1 MAKTPLLGTLGLA
14 LLIASGGA
22 GWAEGLVADAVKPLL
37 EGTTLS
43 GTALSGG
50 LLPQPAD
57 VKAEKAQAVA
67 TSAMLVPFEQSA
79 DAYTLSGEDDVAT
92 FTFALDGPQV
102 SAGGTL
108 NLAYINAVSVLPD
121 TAKMDIEINGRDA
134 GSFAIASPNG
144 VLTEKIAVAPELL
157 KAGRNVV
164 RVRAR
169 QHHRVDCA
177 LDATYELW
185 TKLDPAQSGF
195 ATAASSA
202 FTDFDSLLSVRRNAA
217 HRTDVRI
224 VMPGALSAEALN
236 GVAPVLQ
243 SLILFLNRDDVTV
256 SVDDKP
262 GTGPGIDLV
271 MAMDRA
277 GAATLAKLGIANALR
292 GLSVQAGATA
302 DRARVVLRAANLG
315 DINAAVLSAVK
326 GPMADGLKSGIFE
339 KGRGAL
345 VVDAGERRLLKETGY
360 ETRVFSGRLSRTDFT
375 VDMPADFYPAEYA
388 TIDLRLHAATSPG
401 LEQTAQLL
409 VRVNDKVVKSYPFR
423 NREGEQFDGKR
434 IELPL
439 RAFHPGANRVELLAE
454 LPTAAD
460 AACRPEER
468 DDGKPRFILLDTTA
482 IEVPAL
488 ARIGRL
494 PDLAALAGKAYPYG
508 GGKPFDLVIDR
519 ANGQSAAAGLAMLSR
534 LALSARAPLTAK
546 IAIGAPS
553 EGTGRDALVVSSQN
567 DFAELGTSGKAA
579 FPDADEVTASVADLL
594 KPDPVHTA
602 SASDGAAGTDNDTAD
617 LLQAFHNSTA
627 AEEDE
632 LSFGS
637 RAQLWFS
644 AASRS
649 FGRWLSYEGD
659 NTARAAPH
667 GEGALVTLSQMR
679 SPDGLATW
687 TVIQANSPRDV
698 DAGVQRLVEPA
709 VWRDLQG
716 GTATIETAS
725 LSLVSLPAADRYVAD
740 LADRSPGNLR
750 RVAAAWFSDNF
761 QIYVVLVLA
770 CLGLFAVWLGLTVP
784 RKGVRSDR

>member
-1 MAKTPLLGTLGLA
+1 MAKPKLLGTLGLA
-14 LLIASGGA
+14 LLVASA
-22 GWAEGLVADAVKPLL
+22 GISRAEGLVADAVKPLL
-37 EGTTLS
+37 EGT
-43 GTALSGG
+43 ALSGG
-50 LLPQPAD
+50 LLPQPVEA
-57 VKAEKAQAVA
+57 KTEKADASVGQ
-67 TSAMLVPFEQSA
+67 TLVPFEQSA

-92 FTFALDGPQV
+92 FTFELDGPQV

-108 NLAYINAVSVLPD
+108 NLAYVNAVSVLPD
-121 TAKMDIEINGRDA
+121 TAKMDVEVNGRDA
-134 GSFAIASPNG
+134 GGFAIASPNG
-144 VLTEKIAVAPELL
+144 TLTEKIAIASDHL

-169 QHHRVDCA
+169 QHHRVDCS

-195 ATAASSA
+195 ASAVPSA
-202 FTDFDSLLSVRRNAA
+202 FADFDSLLAVRRNAA

-224 VMPGALSAEALN
+224 VVPGALSAEALN
-236 GVAPVLQ
+236 EVAPVLQ
-243 SLILFLNRDDVTV
+243 SLILFLNRDDVSV

-271 MAMDRA
+271 MAMDRS
-277 GAATLAKLGIANALR
+277 GSATLAKYGLSAAPR

-302 DRARVVLRAANLG
+302 DRAAVVLRAANIG

-326 GPMADGLKSGIFE
+326 GPMADGLKSGIFQ
-339 KGRGAL
+339 KGRGAIT
-345 VVDAGERRLLKETGY
+345 VDAGERRTLKEAGY
-360 ETRVFSGRLSRTDFT
+360 ETRVFSGRLSRTDVT
-375 VDMPADFYPAEYA
+375 VEMPADFYPAEYA
-388 TIDLRLHAATSPG
+388 TLDLRLHAATSPG
-401 LEQTAQLL
+401 LDQTAQLL

-423 NREGEQFDGKR
+423 DREGEQFEGKR

-439 RAFHPGANRVELLAE
+439 RAFRPGTNRVELLAE

-519 ANGQSAAAGLAMLSR
+519 ADNQSVAAGLTMLSR

-546 IAIGAPS
+546 IAIGTPS
-553 EGTGRDALVVSSQN
+553 DNTGRDALVVSSQN

-579 FPDADEVTASVADLL
+579 FPSADDISASVADLM
-594 KPDPVHTA
+594 KPDPVTTA
-602 SASDGAAGTDNDTAD
+602 AVSDSATGNDTAD

-627 AEEDE
+627 AEVDE

-644 AASRS
+644 AASQN
-649 FGRWLSYEGD
+649 FGRWLSYEGEGA
-659 NTARAAPH
+659 ARVAPH
-667 GEGALVTLSQMR
+667 GEGSLVTLSQMR
-679 SPDGLATW
+679 SPDGRATW
-687 TVIQANSPRDV
+687 TVVRANSPRDV

-761 QIYVVLVLA
+761 QIYVMLVLA
-770 CLGLFAVWLGLTVP
+770 CLGVFAVWLGLTVP

>member
-1 MAKTPLLGTLGLA
+1 MAKTSLLGMLGLA
-14 LLIASGGA
+14 LLVASADA
-22 GWAEGLVADAVKPLL
+22 GRAEGLVADAVKPLL
-37 EGTTLS
+37 ESTT
-43 GTALSGG
+43 LSGG
-50 LLPQPAD
+50 LLPQP
-57 VKAEKAQAVA
+57 VEVRTQKGQAVA
-67 TSAMLVPFEQSA
+67 SGNRLVPFEQSA

-121 TAKMDIEINGRDA
+121 TAKMDIEVNGRDA

-144 VLTEKIAVAPELL
+144 VLTEKIAIASDLL

-164 RVRAR
+164 RIRAR
-169 QHHRVDCA
+169 QHHRVDCS

-195 ATAASSA
+195 ATSSSA
-202 FTDFDSLLSVRRNAA
+202 SFSDFDSLLAVRRNANS
-217 HRTDVRI
+217 RTDVR
-224 VMPGALSAEALN
+224 VVVPGALSTEALN
-236 GVAPVLQ
+236 EVAPILQ
-243 SLILFLNRDDVTV
+243 SLILFLNRDDVTI

-262 GTGPGIDLV
+262 GTGAGVDLV
-271 MAMDRA
+271 MAMDR
-277 GAATLAKLGIANALR
+277 GGSATLAKLGIANVPR
-292 GLSVQAGATA
+292 GLSVQAGATP
-302 DRARVVLRAANLG
+302 DRATVVLHAANLG
-315 DINAAVLSAVK
+315 DVNAAVLAAVK
-326 GPMADGLKSGIFE
+326 GPMADGLKSGVFA

-345 VVDAGERRLLKETGY
+345 VVDAGERRMLKETGY

-388 TIDLRLHAATSPG
+388 TLDLRLHAATSPG

-439 RAFHPGANRVELLAE
+439 RAFRPGANRVELLAE
-454 LPTAAD
+454 LPTVAD

-519 ANGQSAAAGLAMLSR
+519 ADSQSAAAGLSMLTR

-546 IAIGAPS
+546 IAIGAPAQ
-553 EGTGRDALVVSSQN
+553 GTGRDALIVSSQN
-567 DFAELGTSGKAA
+567 DFAELGASSKAA
-579 FPDADEVTASVADLL
+579 FPDAGDINASVADLL
-594 KPDPVHTA
+594 KPDPVSTA
-602 SASDGAAGTDNDTAD
+602 SVSDAAAGTGNDTAD

-627 AEEDE
+627 ADEGE

-637 RAQLWFS
+637 RAQLWLS

-649 FGRWLSYEGD
+649 FGRWLSYEGE
-659 NTARAAPH
+659 NATRVVPH
-667 GEGALVTLSQMR
+667 GEGSLVTLSQMR

-687 TVIQANSPRDV
+687 TVLQANSPRDI